1 VSELGFLFDA
11 NLWVALAFLRHPH
24 RPQALAVYTTAS
36 AERPALF
43 CRATQ
48 QSFLRLA
55 STPALLQL
63 CGAPGLTNHDALT
76 ALDRFMALPSVQYRE
91 EPAGLV
97 PIWHRLSRVPR
108 ASPKIWMDAYLAAF
122 AIAGN
127 VPIVTLDRD
136 FKAFEK
142 EGLKLQMP

>member
-1 VSELGFLFDA
+1 LSEPAFLFDA
-11 NLWVALAFLRHPH
+11 NLWIALAFPLHPH
-24 RPQALAVYTTAS
+24 RARALEIYTMAS
-36 AERPALF
+36 SKCPAIF

-63 CGAPGLTNHDALT
+63 CGTLGLTNRDALA
-76 ALDRFMALPSVQYRE
+76 ALDRFMALSSIQYRE

-97 PIWHRLSRVPR
+97 PVWYRLARVPR

-122 AIAGN
+122 AIVGKFQM
-127 VPIVTLDRD
+127 VTFDRD

-142 EGLKLQMP
+142 EGLKLLMP